1 MLDMGRHFEDLFLD
15 VMSREVDK
23 FPEVLMNTTKTNWNS
38 GMYYTFDVEE
48 SRVIDHNKA
57 LVLYQKLVILEV
69 DKELKR
75 TDIGKTSVCI
85 YVDDQELYEAVFNYK
100 KLPEYD
106 RESLNKSLKTAFKNV
121 IEGFGN
127 GINVEGINFIANR
140 DDLLL
145 SQEDIVEE
153 FVNRLGTQF
162 GMFYVDLM
170 SEVDLDDGQYLI
182 NFESREVLYEEDN
195 GWSVILEVSMKDIE
209 TGEVEIV
216 GMKYVTGL
224 ESTNN
229 DPEISELRA
238 GVDYI
243 LDSFKMQFP
252 EWDEL
257 GVSLFIDDIKEEDI
271 ELERLLRK
279 FKKIRGTDEDT
290 EYWFSRFEDIL
301 RSNKEELR
309 NIIENVDVIEYV
321 GVKLQFINDVELVL
335 GEGGIMT
342 WEGKEVYIKKE
353 MNLQRGLKRLAQLI
367 GRNNVSLNIMRTY
380 DYRKKAKE
388 GV

>member
-1 MLDMGRHFEDLFLD
+1 MGRHFEDLFLD

-85 YVDDQELYEAVFNYK
+85 YVEDQELYEAVFNYK

-127 GINVEGINFIANR
+127 GINVEGISFIANR

-257 GVSLFIDDIKEEDI
+257 GVSLFFDDKKEEDI